1 MTEMMKS
8 VLLKEVF
15 KHPLRDEEGW
25 ISLPHSYRLIY
36 KVYPKKLYSFCL
48 SSKSGG

>member
-8 VLLKEVF
+8 VPLKKEVF

-25 ISLPHSYRLIY
+25 ISLPHSYQTDLE
-36 KVYPKKLYSFCL
+36 SL
-48 SSKSGG
+48 S